1 MFKRRQ
7 KTVHK
12 KNEQG
17 NQKIDKSIEI
27 NTREKKRQ
35 IHQSA
40 VESVPPKKTT
50 VPINVENNVKPKKNR
65 AHEIEKK
72 HQLNRTIITIT
83 RTTVTKQ
90 KNTQQSNKN
99 NKKNNNKIRLNPKK
113 N

>member
-50 VPINVENNVKPKKNR
+50 VPINVENNVEPKKNR

-72 HQLNRTIITIT
+72 
-83 RTTVTKQ
+83 
-90 KNTQQSNKN
+90 NTN
-99 NKKNNNKIRLNPKK
+99 
-113 N
+113 